1 MIDWQTPPQALKLN
15 PGLVHVWRISLDRSA
30 ELFTPFLSPDEQ
42 ARADRFHQSVH
53 QERFII
59 ARGMLRQ
66 IIGQYLKQ
74 PPSSLIFSYG
84 DHGKPMIANL
94 EFNLSHTSN
103 LALLAISIDRPV
115 GIDLEQIRPM
125 ENLTKLAARFF
136 TAEEHQTIMAA
147 DAAKRTELFF
157 RTWTGKEA
165 YLKAIGVGLG
175 GLQQSIIRPDWD
187 VREIIP
193 ADGFVGAI
201 AAPGKDWEVRFYAG

>member
-1 MIDWQTPPQALKLN
+1 MIDWQNPPHDRKLHL
-15 PGLVHVWRISLDRSA
+15 GLIHVWRINLDRSPSA
-30 ELFTPFLSPDEQ
+30 YALLLSPDEKT
-42 ARADRFHQSVH
+42 RADRFHKSVD
-53 QERFII
+53 QERFTV

-66 IIGQYLKQ
+66 IIGQYLQQ
-74 PPSSLIFSYG
+74 PPQSLTFSYG

-103 LALLAISIDRPV
+103 LALLAVSIDRPV
-115 GIDLEQIRPM
+115 GIDLEQVHPM

-136 TAEEHQTIMAA
+136 TVEEHQNIVTA
-147 DAAKRTELFF
+147 DEADRTELFF
-157 RTWTGKEA
+157 RIWTGKEA

-175 GLQQSIIRPDWD
+175 GLQSIMHPDWD
-187 VREIIP
+187 VREITP

>member
-1 MIDWQTPPQALKLN
+1 MIDWQIPPDDLQLN
-15 PGLVHVWRISLDRSA
+15 AGLIHVWRISLDRSA
-30 ELFTPFLSPDEQ
+30 DLFRSYLSPDEQ
-42 ARADRFHQSVH
+42 IRADRFHKSLD
-53 QERFII
+53 QERFMV

-74 PPSSLIFSYG
+74 PPPSLIFSYG

-94 EFNLSHTSN
+94 EFNLSHTSD
-103 LALLAISIDRPV
+103 LALLAIAIDRPV

-147 DAAKRTELFF
+147 DESGRTELFF
-157 RTWTGKEA
+157 RIWTSKEA

-175 GLQQSIIRPDWD
+175 GLQSIIRPDWN
-187 VREIIP
+187 VREITPTI
-193 ADGFVGAI
+193 GFVGAI
-201 AAPGKDWEVRFYAG
+201 AAPGKDWGVRFYAG